1 MLAGRDRMSSRSGNG
16 VNEGVNLGKSEDM
29 RVCKERIEKVQQDLQ
44 VTFRLQVPLVS
55 LYMESTL

>member
-1 MLAGRDRMSSRSGNG
+1 MSSRSGNG
-16 VNEGVNLGKSEDM
+16 VNEGVKLGKSEDM
-29 RVCKERIEKVQQDLQ
+29 RVCKKRIEKVQQDLQ